1 MIPLCC
7 FVTVSCVPPVNN
19 LIANHAQLWHGSFKN
34 GYQVGIPARVGK
46 SLQHYTKTFDSIALF
61 HCGIGRQ
68 EVLLMH
74 QSAKEYPSFPLGNRL
89 YIRLGFSSRGKR
101 FVRRVRKRK
110 ITRPIYFGKQN
121 KLFFVYDFF
130 SQNHKQSISWTFLND
145 AMAISAKEMP
155 KNHTDKERF
164 AAASS
169 CIDNEILTSLLP
181 RKRWRSSPGPLSA
194 TVLEA
199 VASLKVHYLS
209 VSSHI
214 QRALV
219 E

>member
-34 GYQVGIPARVGK
+34 GYQVGIPTRVGK

-74 QSAKEYPSFPLGNRL
+74 QSAKEYLSFSLGK
-89 YIRLGFSSRGKR
+89 GKR

-110 ITRPIYFGKQN
+110 ITRSIYFGKQN

-130 SQNHKQSISWTFLND
+130 SQTQTEHFLD
-145 AMAISAKEMP
+145 
-155 KNHTDKERF
+155 F
-164 AAASS
+164 
-169 CIDNEILTSLLP
+169 
-181 RKRWRSSPGPLSA
+181 
-194 TVLEA
+194 
-199 VASLKVHYLS
+199 LK
-209 VSSHI
+209 
-214 QRALV
+214 
-219 E
+219 